1 MLLYSHESFALRSF
15 ASISVAIEY
24 LKMILKV
31 IKILQ
36 QVNLTSCIF
45 HNLLLAQPLL
55 CRLFILCLI
64 NILAFPLSIVQE
76 TTRRDDINK
85 SLS

>member
-15 ASISVAIEY
+15 VSISVAIEY
-24 LKMILKV
+24 LKMILKA

-36 QVNLTSCIF
+36 QVNLTSCIL
-45 HNLLLAQPLL
+45 HDLLFARPLL
-55 CRLFILCLI
+55 CRSLILCLI
-64 NILAFPLSIVQE
+64 NILLFAISIVQE
-76 TTRRDDINK
+76 TTGRNDINK